1 MLSKTKTVLGVAGLL
16 SATVLPAG
24 IAQAALEE
32 IIVTAERREGNLQEV
47 PIAVSAISI
56 EQMEKWQ
63 IRQGQDLQRYVPSL
77 NMFNNVTSPTNLS
90 PSLRGGL
97 QQDSILITAES
108 PFGIYVDDI
117 YVGRLNGNNMTMT
130 DIERIEVL
138 RGPQGTLYGRNTGYG
153 AIKLVSRTPGEDM
166 WFNATVG
173 AGNYDQLR
181 FEASVGGPLGSSWA
195 GSLTGQYLEKE
206 GQYTNI
212 FTDPSTGNPVGD
224 VDSQENTAFRGKLR
238 YMGGDV
244 FDAVLSVSYSKAEND
259 ALQQPNFTTPGVP
272 GDCRFMAP
280 DPDPCPGNQT
290 AQFTTEDTVL
300 TNGAFT
306 VNSPVGILMTFDA
319 MGVPVPLGL
328 PLLGDKTRGET
339 EQTIV
344 SLDLSWDFDNGMT
357 LRSLTGYVGITDLM
371 HTDFNGTY
379 GSAALFAPFAV
390 LGATDADS
398 DQFTQELHLLGTAF
412 NDRLSYLL
420 GAFYLTE
427 DGTQPFNWSIA
438 LLPEAAIPG
447 GISLPVSASLIDTES
462 DSFSVFG
469 DATWQFTDN
478 LSGTVGLRYTD
489 DSKEFVYDFESFFL
503 PPFGAQNV
511 VLSSDT
517 DDWTPRAVLEYT
529 FGESGVMIYGSYAE
543 GFKGGGFSA
552 IAIFGVDPVGVYGP
566 ETNQTYE
573 AGMKA
578 TWLGGRLRT
587 NLAYFFSD
595 IGDVQQNSTDASSE
609 ALEFPVENSGDAE
622 IQGFEFELTAV
633 PVDGLNLFL
642 SGSLMDGEY
651 TRLNP
656 TSSAAAARV
665 IYGVEP
671 QTPQTPDYMV
681 NIGFDYTF
689 DFPTDVLGD
698 FSFGFDY
705 YEIDNYITASTNDF
719 FNSGWDQWNGFVSL
733 DIAENWQL
741 QFTGKNLADDV
752 NHTSGSRGLGGG
764 IYLPPREFL
773 FTVTYQM

>member
-1 MLSKTKTVLGVAGLL
+1 MTTITRTVLVLAGLAGTL
-16 SATVLPAG
+16 FISPAF
-24 IAQAALEE
+24 AQSSEGTLEE
-32 IIVTAERREGNLQEV
+32 IVVTAERREANLQEV
-47 PIAVSAISI
+47 PIAVSAISMD
-56 EQMEKWQ
+56 QMEKWQ

-97 QQDSILITAES
+97 QQDSILVTAES

-117 YVGRLNGNNMTMT
+117 YVGRLSGNNMTMT

-153 AIKLVSRTPGEDM
+153 AIKLISRTPGEDT
-166 WFNATVG
+166 WFDATVG

-195 GSLTGQYLEKE
+195 GSLTGQYIEKE

-212 FTDPSTGNPVGD
+212 FVDPATGNPVGD
-224 VDSQENTAFRGKLR
+224 TDSQENTAFRGKLR
-238 YMGGDV
+238 YMGGDI

-259 ALQQPNFTTPGVP
+259 SLQQPNFTTPGVP
-272 GDCRFMAP
+272 DDCRFTAP
-280 DPDPCPGNQT
+280 DPDPCPGTQT
-290 AQFTTEDTVL
+290 AQFTTDDTVL

-306 VNSPVGILMTFDA
+306 VNTPTVPLTTFDA
-319 MGVPVPLGL
+319 MFNLVPLGL
-328 PLLGDKTRGET
+328 PLIGDRTRGET

-344 SLDLSWDFDNGMT
+344 GLDLSWDFSNGMT
-357 LRSLTGYVGITDLM
+357 LRSITGYVGITDFM

-379 GSAALFAPFAV
+379 GSAAIFAPFAV
-390 LGATDADS
+390 MGATDVDS
-398 DQFTQELHLLGTAF
+398 DQFTQEIQLLGTAF

-427 DGTQPFNWSIA
+427 ESTQPFNWA
-438 LLPEAAIPG
+438 LALAPG
-447 GISLPVSASLIDTES
+447 GISAGLSESLIDTEA

-478 LSGTVGLRYTD
+478 LRGTLGLRYTD
-489 DSKEFVYDFESFFL
+489 DSKDFVYDFTGIL
-503 PPFGAQNV
+503 IPIPQPQI
-511 VLSSDT
+511 VLSSDE

-529 FGESGVMIYGSYAE
+529 FGESGVMVYGSYAE

-552 IAIFGVDPVGVYGP
+552 IAIFSAEPIGVYGP

-573 AGMKA
+573 VGLKA
-578 TWLGGRLRT
+578 TWLGDRLRT

-595 IGDVQQNSTDASSE
+595 IDDVQQNSTDASSA

-622 IQGFEFELTAV
+622 IQGFEFEITAV

-642 SGSLMDGEY
+642 NGSFMDGEY

-656 TSSAAAARV
+656 DSSAAAARV

-671 QTPQTPDYMV
+671 TTPQTPDYMV

-705 YEIDNYITASTNDF
+705 YEIDNYITAATNDF

-741 QFTGKNLADDV
+741 QFTGKNLGDDV
-752 NHTSGSRGLGGG
+752 NHTSGSSGLGGG

-773 FTVTYQM
+773 FTVTYRM